1 MFVVNK
7 GPGRHVLMSGH
18 INSRQTDWANL
29 LPFLIAIVICSV
41 TISISDVFYSN
52 AADYLQ
58 MIIKFGD
65 LYNTDVG
72 SQHEQYM

>member
-1 MFVVNK
+1 MLLLNK

-29 LPFLIAIVICSV
+29 WPFLIAIVICSE
-41 TISISDVFYSN
+41 TISKSDVFYIN

-58 MIIKFGD
+58 MITKFGD
-65 LYNTDVG
+65 LYNTEVG
-72 SQHEQYM
+72 SQH